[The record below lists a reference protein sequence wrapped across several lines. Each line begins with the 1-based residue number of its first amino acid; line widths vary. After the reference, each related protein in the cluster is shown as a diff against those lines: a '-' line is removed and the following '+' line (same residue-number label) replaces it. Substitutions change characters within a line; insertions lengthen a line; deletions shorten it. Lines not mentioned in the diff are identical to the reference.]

1 MKRETI
7 GGAQLLS
14 ILFVSRL
21 IALFTFTAPQ
31 EEGFSSGDR
40 VLFTLPFFLICLL
53 ACVPVFLTV
62 KQPGQTL
69 TDAAGEV
76 SPLLQKSVG
85 GFYCAAFLLAAA
97 LSAIRFEL
105 FVNTLLFPES
115 GTLFFTVL
123 LLATAAAAASR
134 GIQALGRASFL
145 ALVLMGAALLFILL
159 STADKF
165 DPVNLTPPL
174 EDGLPPVLK
183 NAFRSASRTMEIVS
197 LGFAPAFCSG
207 SVRKT
212 GIGWLAS
219 FSAVA
224 AAVFFFICG
233 VTGRYGEQ
241 QMFQLSTV
249 TEIARFGVLDRM
261 DALLAGVW
269 IFGAL
274 LRTAY
279 FLRLAGL
286 AAEQGFGKQFKT
298 APYFAG
304 TGIVLGLFFLFS
316 ALASAT
322 DGAATILA
330 SEILFIASTV
340 IAPGMIL
347 MAKRRKR
354 RLTVQT

>member
-1 MKRETI
+1 MFS
-7 GGAQLLS
+7 LLC
-14 ILFVSRL
+14 VSRL

-53 ACVPVFLTV
+53 ACVPVFPAA
-62 KQPGQTL
+62 KRSGRTL

-76 SPLLQKSVG
+76 SALLRKGVG

-105 FVNTLLFPES
+105 FVNTLQFPES
-115 GTLFFTVL
+115 GTLLFTVL
-123 LLATAAAAASR
+123 LLATAAAAASH
-134 GIQALGRASFL
+134 GIQALGRAAFP
-145 ALVLMGAALLFILL
+145 ALVLMGTALLFILL

-174 EDGLPPVLK
+174 EDGLSPVLK

-197 LGFAPAFCSG
+197 LGFAPSFCSG
-207 SVRKT
+207 DVRKT

-269 IFGAL
+269 ILGAL
-274 LRTAY
+274 LRTA
-279 FLRLAGL
+279 FLLRLAGL
-286 AAEQGFGKQFKT
+286 AAEQGFGKPFRT

-304 TGIVLGLFFLFS
+304 AGIVLGLFFLLS
-316 ALASAT
+316 SLASVT
-322 DGAATILA
+322 DGAATVCA
-330 SEILFIASTV
+330 SEILFLLSAIV
-340 IAPGMIL
+340 VPGMIL
-347 MAKRRKR
+347 TAKRHKQRKTAR
-354 RLTVQT
+354 K